1 MNIEPINE
9 PETEPEIETRNETRS
24 PETHDVEVVSNLEPY
39 RMRCPN
45 CRKLYSVEP
54 KLLGTSETELSKF
67 ECVGCLTA
75 FFALKP
81 EFHGAHFLQTQLLET
96 QFAPYYHQPSSLPT
110 IDGFDESDVVDS
122 KVLEQQVRSA
132 VMTVPLEQ
140 TYGKELGRGFAR
152 ELEFAESAELV
163 ALWQAVVDDYL
174 NTTKHESFVALC
186 LEKQRLAYAS
196 HKYAQILVNAP
207 AEEIARKMRER
218 VIGLASYGFD
228 AKSNGLS
235 RFTWQFPLPS
245 FNSFIILLGSILVV
259 VGFGFP
265 HARQTAGLGFAMI
278 ALALG
283 LRFFVRR
290 PRA

>member
-1 MNIEPINE
+1 
-9 PETEPEIETRNETRS
+9 
-24 PETHDVEVVSNLEPY
+24 
-39 RMRCPN
+39 MRCPN

-75 FFALKP
+75 FYAMKP
-81 EFHGAHFLQTQLLET
+81 ELHGAHFLQTQLLET
-96 QFAPYYHQPSSLPT
+96 QFAPFYHQPSSLPT
-110 IDGFDESDVVDS
+110 IDGFDESDVSDAPA
-122 KVLEQQVRSA
+122 LERHVRSA
-132 VMTVPLEQ
+132 VITVPVEEA
-140 TYGKELGRGFAR
+140 YGQELGRGFAR
-152 ELEFAESAELV
+152 DLELAESAELV
-163 ALWQAVVDDYL
+163 ALWQAALDDYQ
-174 NTTKHESFVALC
+174 NTAKHETFVARC
-186 LEKQRLAYAS
+186 LERQRLAYAS

-228 AKSNGLS
+228 ATSKGLS

-245 FNSFIILLGSILVV
+245 FNSLIILMGSILVV

-283 LRFFVRR
+283 LRFFMRR
-290 PRA
+290 PRH